1 MKKQFMDNEKVIN
14 VTYNT
19 IKILIKCIIFS
30 FVLMIIADAA
40 GYNKTIF
47 ILIPAIVFCIAYGIG
62 LLMAII
68 WIVIT
73 LIKW

>member
-1 MKKQFMDNEKVIN
+1 MDNEKVIN

-30 FVLMIIADAA
+30 FVLMIIADVT

-47 ILIPAIVFCIAYGIG
+47 MLIPSTVLCIAYGIG

>member
-1 MKKQFMDNEKVIN
+1 MDNEKVIN

-30 FVLMIIADAA
+30 FVLMIIADAS

-47 ILIPAIVFCIAYGIG
+47 MIIPATVFCVAYGIG

-68 WIVIT
+68 WFVVA
-73 LIKW
+73 LIRW

>member
-1 MKKQFMDNEKVIN
+1 MDNEKVIN

-30 FVLMIIADAA
+30 SALMIIADAA
-40 GYNKTIF
+40 DYNKTVF
-47 ILIPAIVFCIAYGIG
+47 MLIPAIALSVAFGAL

>member
-30 FVLMIIADAA
+30 FALMIIADAT

-47 ILIPAIVFCIAYGIG
+47 MIIPATVFCIAYGIS
-62 LLMAII
+62 LLIALI
-68 WIVIT
+68 WVIVI

>member
-1 MKKQFMDNEKVIN
+1 MDNEKLID

-30 FVLMIIADAA
+30 FLLMIIADAT
-40 GYNKTIF
+40 GFNKTIF
-47 ILIPAIVFCIAYGIG
+47 MLIPTIVFCIAYGIV
-62 LLMAII
+62 LLISI
-68 WIVIT
+68 VWIVIA

>member
-1 MKKQFMDNEKVIN
+1 MDNEKVIN

-19 IKILIKCIIFS
+19 MKILIKCIIFS
-30 FVLMIIADAA
+30 FVLMIIADAT

-47 ILIPAIVFCIAYGIG
+47 MLIPSTVLCIAYGIG
-62 LLMAII
+62 LLIAII
-68 WIVIT
+68 WIVIA